1 MPSDPKEFERRSGA
15 EGEGTPLAGSAG
27 EHGEPHD
34 EPPGEQS
41 GGPAAAHD
49 DELDDGVDVGQGEPM
64 PLARVRYGLAKE
76 MRLYRQTIVVEL
88 KEEHEETIYHLDS
101 IKRIILTPGEYNPA
115 KLVLMFDLDDD
126 TTIIVAEGMTN
137 VRDFRV
143 LLAKLR
149 EVHPEIELEPADMD
163 TQLQQ
168 ALEIRRRS
176 LLGCYGGFAG
186 ICVALWIIYLVV
198 AWVGHVH

>member
-1 MPSDPKEFERRSGA
+1 MASDADNPAGWSGQPEDEA
-15 EGEGTPLAGSAG
+15 RDVYS
-27 EHGEPHD
+27 GEPAGMRPD
-34 EPPGEQS
+34 NAEEPGAQS
-41 GGPAAAHD
+41 SP
-49 DELDDGVDVGQGEPM
+49 Q

-76 MRLYRQTIVVEL
+76 LRLYPDSIVVEL
-88 KEEHEETIYHLDS
+88 KEEREETRYNLDS
-101 IKRIILTPGEYNPA
+101 IKRIVLTPGEYNPS
-115 KLVLMFDLDDD
+115 KLVLMFDLDEE
-126 TTIIVAEGMTN
+126 TTVIAAEGMTN

-149 EVHPEIELEPADMD
+149 EIRPQIELEPADMD
-163 TQLQQ
+163 EQLQQ

-186 ICVALWIIYLVV
+186 ICLALWIIYLVV